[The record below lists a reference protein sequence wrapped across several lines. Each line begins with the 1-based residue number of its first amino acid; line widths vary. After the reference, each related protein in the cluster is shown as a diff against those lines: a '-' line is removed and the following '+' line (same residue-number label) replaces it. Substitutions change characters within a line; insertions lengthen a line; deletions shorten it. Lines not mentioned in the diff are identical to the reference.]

1 MYSGH
6 TEHHYEIEGQQARTV
21 LNGSSNPASYRR
33 RMCLYVRLCICVRE
47 PGNITLTPPPRC
59 HPPLPPP
66 LTTRRPKLVTIKR
79 FNFYAAAPA
88 RTDPSVCPE
97 GKDAIMVLVPC
108 PSIPD
113 DFRNPSDRDDSGSD
127 TAATGGPGGGAGS
140 PTGRE
145 DWVRRAREGVIRE
158 MEASAG
164 MEGFGDSIV
173 GEEVYAPWDW
183 RDR

>member
-1 MYSGH
+1 M
-6 TEHHYEIEGQQARTV
+6 RT
-21 LNGSSNPASYRR
+21 P
-33 RMCLYVRLCICVRE
+33 
-47 PGNITLTPPPRC
+47 
-59 HPPLPPP
+59 PPLPPP
-66 LTTRRPKLVTIKR
+66 SLEPKS

-97 GKDAIMVLVPC
+97 GSDAIMVLVPC

-113 DFRNPSDRDDSGSD
+113 DYTGKIDDGDSDNDSATRDG
-127 TAATGGPGGGAGS
+127 GGPD
-140 PTGRE
+140 RE
-145 DWVRRAREGVIRE
+145 DWVQRAREGVIRE

-173 GEEVYAPWDW
+173 GEEVYAPWNW